1 MRPSR
6 VVLPSLAVSR
16 PAGSKRALAKLSASS
31 IVLALL
37 ALFATG
43 PAASAGPTTSAEC
56 PGNPNALGTSRTL
69 VIDPA
74 EHIRLG
80 MMQYRETLPLGPK
93 EVVITFDDGP
103 IPPYSNRVLDIL
115 ASECVKVTYFL
126 VGKMAH
132 AYPSIVRRMQAE
144 GHTIGTHS
152 NSHPLTFHKM
162 PISQAEQEI
171 DNGIANAAAALGDP
185 AAVAPFF
192 RIPGLLRR
200 DEVERL
206 LASRGLMTWS
216 ADFPADDWKHI
227 PASEVMNRALQRI
240 EARGRGMLLLH
251 DIQPATVLALPGLLK
266 ELKARGYKIVHV
278 VPASTDRPKTA
289 TLPEQWLVRRT
300 ADAGAGW
307 PAPRVTIEMLLADP
321 ILPTYDPQSVGVVD
335 ALGPSPVLARSRMR
349 SYRAHGTAVPL
360 PPEPVWPRHADDEAA
375 GRAVTLPTVLP
386 VPSMGS
392 FGRDNDF
399 APASSILGTAGH
411 AAALPVLPIFAAA
424 EPRAA
429 VGQRVAALKPAPGPR
444 PGSAPTSAPAM
455 SGPISIAPAPVA
467 PAPGTTLQ
475 PPAPI
480 PPAAGESTGTI
491 RRPGLLGRWPFST
504 SSLPGL
510 GGSQ

>member
-1 MRPSR
+1 MRPSC
-6 VVLPSLAVSR
+6 AVS
-16 PAGSKRALAKLSASS
+16 SLSVSCIALG
-31 IVLALL
+31 LL
-37 ALFATG
+37 ALVGAA
-43 PAASAGPTTSAEC
+43 PAAAAGPTPSPAC

-69 VIDPA
+69 VVDPA
-74 EHIRLG
+74 EHPRIG
-80 MMQYRETLPLGPK
+80 VMQYRESLPLADH

-115 ASECVKVTYFL
+115 ASECVKVNYFL

-152 NSHPLTFHKM
+152 LSHPLTFHKM
-162 PISQAEQEI
+162 PIAQAEAEI
-171 DNGIANAAAALGDP
+171 EGGITNASAALGDN

-206 LASRGLMTWS
+206 LGARGLMTWS

-227 PASEVMNRALQRI
+227 PASEVMKRALDRI
-240 EARGRGMLLLH
+240 EARGRGVLLLH

-266 ELKARGYKIVHV
+266 ELKARGYRIVHV
-278 VPASTDRPKTA
+278 VPATPDEPKTV
-289 TLPEQWLVRRT
+289 TMPEQWMGRRS
-300 ADAGAGW
+300 AGAGW
-307 PAPRVTIEMLLADP
+307 PIPQVTIETLLADP
-321 ILPTYDPQSVGVVD
+321 ILPTYDPQNVGVVD
-335 ALGPSPVLARSRMR
+335 ALGPAPVLARSRLR
-349 SYRAHGTAVPL
+349 SYRTRGNTVPL
-360 PPEPVWPRHADDEAA
+360 PPEPVWPRETDGAA
-375 GRAVTLPTVLP
+375 ASRAMTLPAVLP
-386 VPSMGS
+386 VPGMGS
-392 FGRDNDF
+392 FGRDNDY
-399 APASSILGTAGH
+399 APASPVLGTAGR
-411 AAALPVLPIFAAA
+411 AAELPALPIFSTADSK
-424 EPRAA
+424 PA
-429 VGQRVAALKPAPGPR
+429 VGPRVAALRPAPLPR
-444 PGSAPTSAPAM
+444 PAPAPTPRMSA
-455 SGPISIAPAPVA
+455 PISIAPAPVA
-467 PAPGTTLQ
+467 PAAVAPAAGTTMQ

>member
-1 MRPSR
+1 M
-6 VVLPSLAVSR
+6 VLS
-16 PAGSKRALAKLSASS
+16 
-31 IVLALL
+31 LL

-43 PAASAGPTTSAEC
+43 PAAAAGPTTQADC

-74 EHIRLG
+74 EHMRLG

-103 IPPYSNRVLDIL
+103 LPPYTTRALDIL

-126 VGKMAH
+126 VGKMAR
-132 AYPSIVRRMQAE
+132 AYPDSVRKIQAA

-152 NSHPLTFHKM
+152 FSHPLTFHKM
-162 PISQAEQEI
+162 PIAQAEQEI
-171 DNGIANAAAALGDP
+171 EGGIASVGAALGDR

-192 RIPGLLRR
+192 RVPGLLRR

-227 PASEVMNRALQRI
+227 PASEVMHRALQRI

-278 VPASTDRPKTA
+278 VPGSVDQPKTA
-289 TLPEQWLVRRT
+289 TSPEQWLVRGQT
-300 ADAGAGW
+300 AGAGW
-307 PAPRVTIEMLLADP
+307 PTPQFTIEMLLDDP

-335 ALGPSPVLARSRMR
+335 ALGPSPVLARSRLR
-349 SYRAHGTAVPL
+349 SYRAHGNAVPL
-360 PPEPVWPRHADDEAA
+360 PPEPVWPRHSDDEAS
-375 GRAVTLPTVLP
+375 GRAVTLPIVLP

-411 AAALPVLPIFAAA
+411 AAALPALPIFTPAEPKAAA
-424 EPRAA
+424 GP
-429 VGQRVAALKPAPGPR
+429 RVAALKPAPMPR
-444 PGSAPTSAPAM
+444 PAPTPISAPHTSA
-455 SGPISIAPAPVA
+455 PISIAPAPA
-467 PAPGTTLQ
+467 AGTTLQ

-480 PPAAGESTGTI
+480 PPAAGESTGAI

>member
-1 MRPSR
+1 MRR
-6 VVLPSLAVSR
+6 LRDLMPSL
-16 PAGSKRALAKLSASS
+16 LASS
-31 IVLALL
+31 LL
-37 ALFATG
+37 AAVAAGPATAG
-43 PAASAGPTTSAEC
+43 PAATVDC

-69 VIDPA
+69 VIDPS
-74 EHIRLG
+74 EHVRLG

-162 PISQAEQEI
+162 PIAQAEAEI
-171 DNGIANAAAALGDP
+171 EGGIANAAAALGDR

-206 LASRGLMTWS
+206 LVSRGLMTWS

-227 PASEVMNRALQRI
+227 PASEVMARALQRI

-278 VPASTDRPKTA
+278 VPASATTAKTA
-289 TLPEQWLVRRT
+289 TLPEQWLSRSGGRA
-300 ADAGAGW
+300 ADSGAGW
-307 PAPRVTIEMLLADP
+307 PSPQVTIEMLLADP
-321 ILPTYDPQSVGVVD
+321 ILPTYDPASLGVVD
-335 ALGPSPVLARSRMR
+335 ALGPSPTVARSRMR
-349 SYRAHGTAVPL
+349 TYRANRNAIPL
-360 PPEPVWPRHADDEAA
+360 PPEPVWPRQADEESA
-375 GRAVTLPTVLP
+375 GRATTTPTVLP

-392 FGRDNDF
+392 FGRDNDY
-399 APASSILGTAGH
+399 APASPVLGTAGH
-411 AAALPVLPIFAAA
+411 ASALPALPSFNLADLH
-424 EPRAA
+424 PTT
-429 VGQRVAALKPAPGPR
+429 GPRVAALRPAPTPR
-444 PGSAPTSAPAM
+444 PVAATTPVGMPVSLT
-455 SGPISIAPAPVA
+455 PVA
-467 PAPGTTLQ
+467 PT
-475 PPAPI
+475 PAP
-480 PPAAGESTGTI
+480 AATEPTGSI
-491 RRPGLLGRWPFST
+491 LRPGLLGRWPFST
-504 SSLPGL
+504 SSMPRSGIP
-510 GGSQ
+510 